1 LQSSGAVQSEQ
12 LRFRNNVVVQPQQT
26 NFLTGVP
33 NDADAAGAE
42 LSDTEVFDF
51 VDSRYLQPLAETRF
65 NKGLEELE
73 AEKIINGGS
82 TASRGEGFRMP
93 LATVNGL
100 PSSSFNTRTQFI
112 SSVTP
117 GVARFTTPS
126 PLINFGPLSR
136 PRPGLGF
143 PSTSL

>member
-1 LQSSGAVQSEQ
+1 MTATAWQS
-12 LRFRNNVVVQPQQT
+12 QQT

-65 NKGLEELE
+65 NKGLEALE

-100 PSSSFNTRTQFI
+100 PSSSFNTRTQFT
-112 SSVTP
+112 SPVTP

-126 PLINFGPLSR
+126 PLKRKDTLVDFVA
-136 PRPGLGF
+136 
-143 PSTSL
+143 